1 MQFAGG
7 KIKLH
12 HVCLDEWSSCHPF
25 SPCKKIRPAKIT
37 ILGAKKFV
45 TLLSHLVELQ
55 VDVKQQE
62 LMS

>member
-1 MQFAGG
+1 MAVVPSILTVQ
-7 KIKLH
+7 
-12 HVCLDEWSSCHPF
+12 
-25 SPCKKIRPAKIT
+25 KIRAAKIT

-45 TLLSHLVELQ
+45 TLMSQLVELQ